1 MATPAHS
8 EGRRRSTARKPE
20 AVDRAVE
27 DGSSVARL
35 PIADRDDPGRGETEQ
50 ETPQADAALQPVNGS
65 GNGAVLEDA
74 LRAAADWVWATDRD
88 GRLLH
93 VTEPA
98 SRSLGIPSALAIGRD
113 FGAVLGANV
122 ARGDTS
128 ARRLVELLGRGRA
141 FRDLEITLATAD
153 GHRRMLSVSGVP
165 VFDPE
170 SERFLGFRGTA
181 VDVTDRRLPDLSMDR
196 LRATVAQSPVAV
208 LVADA
213 AGNIDY
219 VNPMFTA
226 ALGYTL
232 DELAARPLPVQLC
245 DERRAL
251 AERLAEV
258 GRTGVSWEGE
268 AQLDRRDGAGRWFV
282 IHVAPMR
289 DREGRITHVVAVFED
304 VDDRKQLEQQL
315 TIARR
320 QAEAANQAKSV
331 FLAMMSH
338 ELRTP
343 LNAIIGFS
351 EFIQEGKLVENDP
364 EKVVGYARDISES
377 GHHLLSLVDE
387 ILDISRIEA
396 GVMTLTPKRIDPTE
410 VARRVVRLLTPMSDR
425 VGATLVLE
433 APGVA
438 PIMVADRR
446 ALQQILFN
454 LVGNAIKF
462 TPAGGRVVV
471 TLRAED
477 EEVEFQVSDSGVGIP
492 LEDLERVWHAFERVE
507 PSRRSNA
514 DGGAGLGLSIVRGL
528 TQLHGG
534 RAWIDSTIGKGT
546 TVTVRLPMTAKPAE
560 DQVTMIDAAKF
571 A

>member
-1 MATPAHS
+1 MATPAHRES
-8 EGRRRSTARKPE
+8 RRR
-20 AVDRAVE
+20 DRAREPEPVKAVKN
-27 DGSSVARL
+27 DAPSMTRL
-35 PIADRDDPGRGETEQ
+35 PMAEDNPPGHEEIVP
-50 ETPQADAALQPVNGS
+50 EPVAHPINGA
-65 GNGAVLEDA
+65 GTGAVLEDA

-98 SRSLGIPSALAIGRD
+98 SRSLGLPAALTIGRD
-113 FGAVLGANV
+113 FGTVLGAHV

-128 ARRLVELLGRGRA
+128 AQRLVELLGRGRA

-153 GHRRMLSVSGVP
+153 GRRRMLSVSGVP

-196 LRATVAQSPVAV
+196 LRATVSQSPVAV

-226 ALGYTL
+226 ALGYAM
-232 DELAARPLPVQLC
+232 DELAARPLPLQLC
-245 DERRAL
+245 DDRRAL
-251 AERLAEV
+251 SDRLAEV

-268 AQLDRRDGAGRWFV
+268 AQLDRRDGTGRWFV

-289 DREGRITHVVAVFED
+289 DREGRVTHVVAVFED
-304 VDDRKQLEQQL
+304 VDARKQLEQQL

-351 EFIQEGKLVENDP
+351 EFIQEGKLIESDP
-364 EKVVGYARDISES
+364 QKVVGYARDISES

-410 VARRVVRLLTPMSDR
+410 VARRVVRLLTPMAER
-425 VGATLVLE
+425 VGAALELE

-462 TPAGGRVVV
+462 TPAGGQVKVS
-471 TLRAED
+471 LRAED
-477 EEVEFQVSDSGVGIP
+477 DEVEFKVSDSGVGIP
-492 LEDLERVWHAFERVE
+492 LGDLERVWHAFERVE

-560 DQVTMIDAAKF
+560 EQVTMIDTAKF
-571 A
+571 G

>member
-1 MATPAHS
+1 MATPAHRES
-8 EGRRRSTARKPE
+8 RRRDRTREPE
-20 AVDRAVE
+20 AADDDVE
-27 DGSSVARL
+27 DGMPWVAQL
-35 PIADRDDPGRGETEQ
+35 PIAERQ
-50 ETPQADAALQPVNGS
+50 EPNAGSVPPELTSHPVNGH
-65 GNGAVLEDA
+65 GTGAVLEDA

-98 SRSLGIPSALAIGRD
+98 SRSLGMPSALTIGRD
-113 FGAVLGANV
+113 FGTVMGAHA
-122 ARGDTS
+122 ARGDSS
-128 ARRLVELLGRGRA
+128 ARRLVDLLGRGRA
-141 FRDLEITLATAD
+141 FRDLEITLATSD
-153 GHRRMLSVSGVP
+153 GRRRMLSISGVP

-226 ALGYTL
+226 ALGYAM
-232 DELAARPLPVQLC
+232 DELASRRLPLQLC
-245 DERRAL
+245 DDRRAL
-251 AERLAEV
+251 SDRLAEV

-268 AQLDRRDGAGRWFV
+268 AKLDRRDGTGRWFV

-289 DREGRITHVVAVFED
+289 DREGRVTHVVAVFED
-304 VDDRKQLEQQL
+304 VDARKQLEQQL

-351 EFIQEGKLVENDP
+351 EFIQEGKLVEKDP
-364 EKVVGYARDISES
+364 QKVADYARDISES

-396 GVMTLTPKRIDPTE
+396 GVMTLTPTRIDPTE
-410 VARRVVRLLTPMSDR
+410 VARRVVRLLTPMSER
-425 VGATLVLE
+425 VGAGLELE

-454 LVGNAIKF
+454 LIGNAIKF

-471 TLRAED
+471 SLRAED
-477 EEVEFQVSDSGVGIP
+477 DEVEFRVSDSGVGIP
-492 LEDLERVWHAFERVE
+492 QDDLERVWHAFERVE

-534 RAWIDSTIGKGT
+534 RAWIDSAIGKGT
-546 TVTVRLPMTAKPAE
+546 TVTVRLPMTASPTE
-560 DQVTMIDAAKF
+560 DPVTTINAAKL